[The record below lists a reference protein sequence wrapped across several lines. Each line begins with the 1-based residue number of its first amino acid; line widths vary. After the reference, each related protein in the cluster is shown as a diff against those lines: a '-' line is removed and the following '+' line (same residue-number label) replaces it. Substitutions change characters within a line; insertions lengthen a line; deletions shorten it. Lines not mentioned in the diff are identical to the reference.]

1 MDNCALVKVFMVC
14 DVKCSILAH
23 VLFILYIV
31 NNIRQLNA
39 IIHVDSIWSLA
50 G

>member
-1 MDNCALVKVFMVC
+1 MDNSVLFTVFMAH
-14 DVKCSILAH
+14 DVECSILAH

-31 NNIRQLNA
+31 NNTRQLNA

-50 G
+50 E

>member
-1 MDNCALVKVFMVC
+1 MDNCPLVKVFTVRK
-14 DVKCSILAH
+14 VECSILAH

-39 IIHVDSIWSLA
+39 ILHVDSIWSLA